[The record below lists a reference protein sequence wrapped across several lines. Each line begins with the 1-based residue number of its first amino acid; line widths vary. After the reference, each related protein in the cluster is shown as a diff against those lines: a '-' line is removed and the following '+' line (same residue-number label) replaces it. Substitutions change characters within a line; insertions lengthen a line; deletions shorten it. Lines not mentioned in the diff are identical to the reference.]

1 MALDT
6 NLQSAFTAVGTAV
19 KGKISNSEKG
29 SPNGVATLDGTGKI
43 PSAQLPSYVD
53 DVVEF
58 ANLAAFPGTGSA
70 GILYIALDTN
80 VQYRWSGTVYVKITS
95 GAVDS
100 VAGKTGVVTLVK
112 GDVGLGNVDNTSDAA
127 KPISTDTQT
136 ALDLKVDKVAGK
148 GLSTEDYTTTEKTKL
163 AGITAGAQ
171 PNQNAFT
178 SIAVSGQNTVLA
190 DIASDTL
197 TLVAGTNISITT
209 NDTSDTITI
218 NSTSNG
224 ITDISITHNATDI
237 IVNSNTGA
245 DGTINAATT
254 TSAGV
259 MSAADKTKL
268 NGVASGAQ
276 VNTVDSVAGKT
287 GVVTLVKGDVGLG
300 NVDNTSDIN
309 KPISNSTQSALDL
322 KATSSSVTT
331 LSNNIGSTSTN
342 YVTVFNAA
350 LV

>member
-95 GAVDS
+95 GAVEA

-112 GDVGLGNVDNTSDAA
+112 GDVGLGNVDNTSDVA
-127 KPISTDTQT
+127 KPISTATQT
-136 ALDLKVDKVAGK
+136 
-148 GLSTEDYTTTEKTKL
+148 
-163 AGITAGAQ
+163 
-171 PNQNAFT
+171 
-178 SIAVSGQNTVLA
+178 
-190 DIASDTL
+190 
-197 TLVAGTNISITT
+197 
-209 NDTSDTITI
+209 
-218 NSTSNG
+218 
-224 ITDISITHNATDI
+224 
-237 IVNSNTGA
+237 
-245 DGTINAATT
+245 
-254 TSAGV
+254 
-259 MSAADKTKL
+259 
-268 NGVASGAQ
+268 
-276 VNTVDSVAGKT
+276 
-287 GVVTLVKGDVGLG
+287 
-300 NVDNTSDIN
+300 
-309 KPISNSTQSALDL
+309 ALDL

-331 LSNNIGSTSTN
+331 LSNDIGSTSTD
-342 YVTVFNAA
+342 YVAVFNAA